1 MEAGVANS
9 DETCQL
15 LEAVRA
21 GQPGAAGEL
30 LQRHRPYLLRLVELR
45 MDPRLR
51 PRADPSDVVQEAQ
64 MEANR
69 RLEGYVQ
76 DPRMPFRLW
85 LRQIAYDRLIMLHRR
100 HVQAARRATGRDL
113 TLPDRSSLAL
123 AEQFLADG
131 PTPSEAV
138 VRRELADR
146 VRQALAQLPEG
157 EREVLILRNLEGL
170 SNREAAAVLAVD
182 PATSS
187 RRYGRAVLRLRQAL
201 VRGGLKESE

>member
-1 MEAGVANS
+1 MVARAADS
-9 DETCQL
+9 AETRRL
-15 LEAVRA
+15 LERARA
-21 GQPGAAGEL
+21 GEPGAAGEL
-30 LQRHRPYLLRLVELR
+30 LQRQRPYLLRLVELR

-64 MEANR
+64 MEATR
-69 RLEGYVQ
+69 RLEAYLE

-85 LRQIAYDRLIMLHRR
+85 LRQIAYDRLLMLQRR
-100 HVQAARRATGRDL
+100 HIQAARRATGREL
-113 TLPDRSSLAL
+113 LLPEQSSLAL
-123 AEQFLADG
+123 AEQFLAAG

-170 SNREAAAVLAVD
+170 SNQEVAEVLAVD
-182 PATSS
+182 PATCS
-187 RRYGRAVLRLRQAL
+187 RRYGRAVLRLREVL
-201 VRGGLKESE
+201 VQGGLKESE